1 MTSELTKLSTEI
13 SSNPLLSNSIS
24 GIIGLI
30 GGVVGGAIVTWA
42 TAARVRRSLEAQF
55 ELQRAEWQRRDREK
69 NQERQDRETREQGER
84 AREGA
89 AAVQALAVEALW
101 NSVCLATAAKQ
112 VENSTDPTPKISLS
126 RDRFDKHLLPAMKV
140 VGGVYMQQTANIYL
154 SGFAFQQLREAQ
166 NRLPMSKVE
175 LKRTYDLS
183 TSFMIIFRT
192 LEQRVFSR
200 EKMAELDR
208 LTTLP
213 SQSRASNPTV
223 LSSAQKKTGCCKC
236 SSRLTRYDPF
246 DLALSFPASGL
257 IRRGSPS
264 DLRVFL
270 QHPLD
275 SYT

>member
-1 MTSELTKLSTEI
+1 MTSELSRLSTEI

-84 AREGA
+84 AREGT

-126 RDRFDKHLLPAMKV
+126 RDRFDKHFLPAMKM
-140 VGGVYMQQTANIYL
+140 VGGVYMQQAVNIYL

-166 NRLPMSKVE
+166 NRLPMSKAE
-175 LKRTYDLS
+175 LKSAYDLS

-192 LEQRVFSR
+192 LGQRVFSR

-208 LTTLP
+208 LATSP
-213 SQSRASNPTV
+213 SQSRASHPTTV
-223 LSSAQKKTGCCKC
+223 LSSAQKKTGM
-236 SSRLTRYDPF
+236 L
-246 DLALSFPASGL
+246 
-257 IRRGSPS
+257 
-264 DLRVFL
+264 
-270 QHPLD
+270 
-275 SYT
+275 